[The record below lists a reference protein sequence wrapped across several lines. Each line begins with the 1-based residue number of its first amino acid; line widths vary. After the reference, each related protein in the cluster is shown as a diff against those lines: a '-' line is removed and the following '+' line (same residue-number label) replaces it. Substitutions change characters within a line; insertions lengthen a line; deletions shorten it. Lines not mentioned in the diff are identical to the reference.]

1 MKYYI
6 LSFKNRKYV
15 LDIAFFIELLQDSLA
30 YDITSILNELNI
42 SIIDIDFEINLDP
55 NKIYILFNDQIVKYS
70 QTSIDLCE
78 KIKCFYINKFYE
90 IYAYKLHNILE
101 IMSSTSNDSVFS
113 YLYHKYPMIN
123 NDKESAYLEILN
135 SGDATD
141 ISELEKYLEFAD
153 SQINTI
159 FVEDNEK
166 NIVTTQ
172 YDNLNELMI
181 TLILHFNNMR
191 YDFNSLSTSKQLKNV

>member
-6 LSFKNRKYV
+6 LSFKNRKYI
-15 LDIAFFIELLQDSLA
+15 LDIAFFIELLQDSSA
-30 YDITSILNELNI
+30 YDINPILNELDI
-42 SIIDIDFEINLDP
+42 SVVDIDFEINLDAS
-55 NKIYILFNDQIVKYS
+55 KTYILFNDQIIEYKL
-70 QTSIDLCE
+70 TFDLYE
-78 KIKCFYINKFYE
+78 YIKHFYINKFYE
-90 IYAYKLHNILE
+90 MYAQKLHNILE

-135 SGDATD
+135 SGDVTD

-191 YDFNSLSTSKQLKNV
+191 YDFNSLNTSKQLKNV

>member
-15 LDIAFFIELLQDSLA
+15 LDIAFFIELLQDSLTH
-30 YDITSILNELNI
+30 DINSILDELDI
-42 SIIDIDFEINLDP
+42 SIVDIDFEINLDP
-55 NKIYILFNDQIVKYS
+55 NKIYILFNDQIIEYKL
-70 QTSIDLCE
+70 TFDLYE
-78 KIKCFYINKFYE
+78 HIKHFYINKFYE
-90 IYAYKLHNILE
+90 IYAQKLHNILE

-181 TLILHFNNMR
+181 ALILHFNNMR